1 MKKLLIFMPS
11 IEGGGVEKNFFL
23 ITKYLSKNIRDV
35 NLITAEKGLSKKL
48 PGINIIFPKL
58 NFWRNKGRLRKYFAC
73 CLLMIKFLI
82 SNRSVL
88 IFSFQANL
96 YAILIGNFFFRTVI
110 SRSNSSPSGW
120 SKNNLKKIIY
130 KAILNL
136 ASTVIVNSFEFQRE
150 MNKKFKINTKC
161 IYNPLNKSQIIKLS
175 KKKIKN
181 PFKKNTLKI
190 INVGR
195 LVDQKDQ
202 LTLLK
207 SILKLKDR
215 IKMQII
221 IIGRGEN
228 NNKLKKFIN
237 QNRLNKIV
245 KIFYTPNPFAFIRRA
260 DIFILTSKFEGLPNV
275 LLESISLKKFV
286 ISSDCPTGP
295 KEILDNGKGGLLFKT
310 GDENDL
316 TKKIIYYN
324 NNKNLCKKKIIHS
337 YKRLERFNCE
347 NNLKKYL
354 VLVKKY
360 LS

>member
-23 ITKYLSKNIRDV
+23 ITKYLSKNIKDV

-175 KKKIKN
+175 KKKIRN

-221 IIGRGEN
+221 I
-228 NNKLKKFIN
+228 
-237 QNRLNKIV
+237 
-245 KIFYTPNPFAFIRRA
+245 
-260 DIFILTSKFEGLPNV
+260 
-275 LLESISLKKFV
+275 
-286 ISSDCPTGP
+286 
-295 KEILDNGKGGLLFKT
+295 
-310 GDENDL
+310 
-316 TKKIIYYN
+316 
-324 NNKNLCKKKIIHS
+324 KNCL
-337 YKRLERFNCE
+337 
-347 NNLKKYL
+347 
-354 VLVKKY
+354 
-360 LS
+360 

>member
-23 ITKYLSKNIRDV
+23 ITRYLSKNIKDV
-35 NLITAEKGLSKKL
+35 NLITAERGLSKKL

-175 KKKIKN
+175 KKKIRN

-245 KIFYTPNPFAFIRRA
+245 KIFYTPNPFTFIRRA

-316 TKKIIYYN
+316 TKKIFYYN
-324 NNKNLCKKKIIHS
+324 SNKSLCKKKIMHS
-337 YKRLERFNCE
+337 YKRLERFNCD

-354 VLVKKY
+354 ILVKKY
-360 LS
+360 LN